1 MSAILLATD
10 LSRGAQA
17 AEQYA
22 YALASSWGVP
32 LRVITV
38 LEFPPGMDPDYAV
51 NRLYLTT
58 MMTEATQKLVDVK
71 LRANQ
76 HGLSVDSRIA
86 TGIPYEEV
94 LAAARAEETAVIV
107 VGTRGNT
114 GLKHILLGSTAER
127 VIRMAPC
134 PVLAVPVRV
143 QEMGGH
149 QLPES
154 VPPTLHR
161 ILVPIDFSD
170 CALDALEY
178 AALVAQRAQAALTLL
193 HVLEPVAYGLDFTFP
208 HIAKQEQI
216 RAELTG
222 QLSNLVSACTSAGV
236 SSDFTISGGLPADSI
251 LETARS
257 QSIDMIVMGTH
268 GRRGLSHTL
277 FGSITESVLR
287 RSLCPVL
294 TIRSPKFQPGHRR
307 VLSGRSILT
316 TV

>member
-17 AEQYA
+17 VEQYA
-22 YALASSWGVP
+22 YALAASWGLPV
-32 LRVITV
+32 RVITV

-51 NRLYLTT
+51 NRLYLTKR
-58 MMTEATQKLVDVK
+58 MAEATQKLVDVK

-76 HGLSVDSRIA
+76 YGLSVDSRIA

-94 LAAARAEETAVIV
+94 LVQARAEETAVIV

-134 PVLAVPVRV
+134 PVLAVPVHV
-143 QEMGGH
+143 QEVGGH
-149 QLPES
+149 QLS
-154 VPPTLHR
+154 PPALHR

-178 AALVAQRAQAALTLL
+178 AALVAQRAQASLTLL

-208 HIAKQEQI
+208 HVVKREQI
-216 RAELTG
+216 LGKLTG
-222 QLSNLVSACTSAGV
+222 QLSNLASAYTSAGV

-251 LETARS
+251 PSRRPDRS
-257 QSIDMIVMGTH
+257 RLI
-268 GRRGLSHTL
+268 
-277 FGSITESVLR
+277 
-287 RSLCPVL
+287 
-294 TIRSPKFQPGHRR
+294 
-307 VLSGRSILT
+307 
-316 TV
+316 